1 MDHFTSDTELIVK
14 YIKEFKLPTVKDSLD
29 DIESDALAQNWDY
42 RRFLRTLLQREVEQ
56 CFENRK
62 YIGIKRANFPQMK
75 YLQKLVRED
84 CRPKD
89 RISSLN
95 SKLSTSSVRGAI

>member
-14 YIKEFKLPTVKDSLD
+14 YIKDLKLPTVKDSLD

-56 CFENRK
+56 RLDRK
-62 YIGIKRANFPQMK
+62 
-75 YLQKLVRED
+75 
-84 CRPKD
+84 
-89 RISSLN
+89 
-95 SKLSTSSVRGAI
+95 SVV